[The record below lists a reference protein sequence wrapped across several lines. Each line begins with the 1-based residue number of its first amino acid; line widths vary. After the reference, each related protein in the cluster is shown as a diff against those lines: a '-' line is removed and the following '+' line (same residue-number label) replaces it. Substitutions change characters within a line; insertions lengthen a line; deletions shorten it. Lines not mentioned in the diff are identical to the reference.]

1 MWLQVAK
8 NLAFSI
14 ASNPGFPF
22 QILSHGYWQNWHNL
36 ERKAWVNFSPK
47 LWDKICLGL
56 RIHVLDCATVFSD
69 SYAMCW
75 DALRAFPAWLNA
87 LLALC
92 TKTLSRL
99 IASVDKKSWLC
110 QCVGRKLGWRVR
122 VQGFSWQRASDCL
135 FSSDLGGLATARLSN
150 NHHSAVLFHQV
161 EDVVAI
167 LGNQ

>member
-122 VQGFSWQRASDCL
+122 YKASHDKEPVTASSPLTWVVLPLPVSPTITTVRYFSTR
-135 FSSDLGGLATARLSN
+135 
-150 NHHSAVLFHQV
+150 
-161 EDVVAI
+161 
-167 LGNQ
+167 